1 MPLELV
7 QSCGP
12 QPAIRFEPLGQLLQ
26 WFGPHPI
33 EAPLRLDPNVHEA
46 GVSQYAKMLR
56 NSGLA
61 DAQLGYEIPHPAL
74 FVSKK
79 VKDTPP
85 VRFDECLKRDRH
97 HE

>member
-1 MPLELV
+1 VPLEFV
-7 QSCGP
+7 QSRGP
-12 QPAIRFEPLGQLLQ
+12 QSAIRFQPLGQLLQ
-26 WFGPHPI
+26 RFWPHAI
-33 EAPLRLDPNVHEA
+33 EAPLRLDANVNEA
-46 GVSQYAKMLR
+46 CVSQDTKMLR
-56 NSGLA
+56 NTGLA